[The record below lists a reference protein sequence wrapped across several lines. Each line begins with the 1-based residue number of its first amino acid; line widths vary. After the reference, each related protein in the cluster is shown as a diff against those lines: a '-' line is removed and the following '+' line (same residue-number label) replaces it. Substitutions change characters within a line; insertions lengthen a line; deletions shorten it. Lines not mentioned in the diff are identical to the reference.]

1 MGSSTYHIF
10 PGLLDIELDRKKQ
23 KVSLRRWRK
32 SEEPSKRNSKDI
44 PQNFLIYIQCT
55 LQNTSLHRSNIQFEY
70 SP

>member
-1 MGSSTYHIF
+1 MGCNNYHIF
-10 PGLLDIELDRKKQ
+10 PGLFDIEPYEKKR

-32 SEEPSKRNSKDI
+32 TEEPSKRNSKDI

-55 LQNTSLHRSNIQFEY
+55 LQNTSLHRSNIQFVY

>member
-1 MGSSTYHIF
+1 MGSNTYHIF
-10 PGLLDIELDRKKQ
+10 PDLLDIELGRKKR

-32 SEEPSKRNSKDI
+32 TEEPSKRNSMDI

-55 LQNTSLHRSNIQFEY
+55 LQNISLHRSNIQFEY